1 MILELNHTYDDP
13 QFTRQTNPVQSSG
26 SVKGRTLYN
35 GGLLTIGELSSGN
48 WTVSQSSTS
57 TKTMGGYEVLVKAS
71 GYRTQ
76 PGNDYYSQKTNVLN
90 SNRLYDF
97 NETIEVLG
105 DTQLQST
112 SITDINKYN
121 VNSFIHTNN

>member
-13 QFTRQTNPVQSSG
+13 QFNRQTNPVQSSG
-26 SVKGRTLYN
+26 SVTGRTLYN
-35 GGLLTIGELSSGN
+35 GGLLTIGELSSGQN

-57 TKTMGGYEVLVKAS
+57 TKTMGGYEVLVKAP

-76 PGNDYYSQKTNVLN
+76 PGNDYYSQKTNILDN
-90 SNRLYDF
+90 HMIYDF
-97 NETIEVLG
+97 NETIEALG

-121 VNSFIHTNN
+121 VNSFIHTN